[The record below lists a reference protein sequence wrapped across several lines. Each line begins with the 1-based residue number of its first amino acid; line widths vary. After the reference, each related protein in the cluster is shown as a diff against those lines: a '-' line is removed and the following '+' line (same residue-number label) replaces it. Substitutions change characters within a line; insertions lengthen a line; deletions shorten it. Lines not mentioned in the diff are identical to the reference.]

1 MCAVC
6 AVRLCGGFKAVPVG
20 RYIYIHSGLRLRD
33 TATHIESGG
42 TQTPNPQTPTPCCF
56 HVCDVCAVVFY
67 VIVSHVSLFVSCI
80 YCVIFFCF
88 YVCVCGK
95 EL

>member
-1 MCAVC
+1 MLCICDVDVHVSVSMCHVC
-6 AVRLCGGFKAVPVG
+6 VFSCVVMLS
-20 RYIYIHSGLRLRD
+20 I
-33 TATHIESGG
+33 
-42 TQTPNPQTPTPCCF
+42 
-56 HVCDVCAVVFY
+56 VCDVCAVVFY